1 MGPSRGQQPHLSNKH
16 NNQIYLM
23 ELLQVS
29 SELMCDSAQIVDCG
43 WFWVV
48 QGLKD
53 WILEARLTL
62 GI

>member
-1 MGPSRGQQPHLSNKH
+1 
-16 NNQIYLM
+16 M